1 MKTATRP
8 PLFLAAVLTTLV
20 FATSGICGLVMTEA
34 DGTRS
39 LVSDGRIK
47 STSDDPEEE
56 QMIIDLKNSRIII
69 LDAQA
74 KTAAKAS
81 MDEFCAQMK
90 KISASMAEAM
100 EQMKAQGLSEM
111 PPGMGG
117 GPSAV
122 RVEKAGDGGKI
133 AGYSTVKYKIY
144 ADGELYE
151 EAWFSK
157 DKKLTREMGDPDK
170 MARFEKCASQ
180 MMGANSV
187 EASDEYQK
195 MNRAA
200 GWLLKSV
207 EHGGGDTETIVDVR
221 QIEKTDIPDSEFEV
235 PPGYEEFPF
244 KTLFQ

>member
-1 MKTATRP
+1 MKTATRI
-8 PLFLAAVLTTLV
+8 PLVFAAALMTLV
-20 FATSGICGLVMTEA
+20 FATSGFCGLVMTEA

-56 QMIIDLKNSRIII
+56 QMIIDLKNSLVIV
-69 LDAQA
+69 LDPQE
-74 KTAAKAS
+74 KTAARAS
-81 MDEFCAQMK
+81 IDEFCAQME

-100 EQMKAQGLSEM
+100 EEMKAHGISEM

-117 GPSAV
+117 DPVSV

-151 EAWFSK
+151 ETWFST
-157 DKKLTREMGDPDK
+157 DKKLTREMGDPK
-170 MARFEKCASQ
+170 ELARFEKCASQ
-180 MMGANSV
+180 MMGANAV

-195 MNRAA
+195 MNRA

-207 EHGGGDTETIVDVR
+207 EHSNGDSETIVDVR
-221 QIEKTDIPDSEFEV
+221 RIEETDIPEKEFEV
-235 PPGYEEFPF
+235 PPGYEEIPF
-244 KTLFQ
+244 SRLFQ

>member
-1 MKTATRP
+1 MKTAIRP
-8 PLFLAAVLTTLV
+8 PLFFAAVLMTLV

-69 LDAQA
+69 LEAQA

-117 GPSAV
+117 GM
-122 RVEKAGDGGKI
+122 KGG
-133 AGYSTVKYKIY
+133 
-144 ADGELYE
+144 
-151 EAWFSK
+151 
-157 DKKLTREMGDPDK
+157 
-170 MARFEKCASQ
+170 
-180 MMGANSV
+180 
-187 EASDEYQK
+187 QK
-195 MNRAA
+195 
-200 GWLLKSV
+200 
-207 EHGGGDTETIVDVR
+207 GGGGSGSG
-221 QIEKTDIPDSEFEV
+221 Q
-235 PPGYEEFPF
+235 
-244 KTLFQ
+244 